1 MKWLKKISG
10 FLLSLGLI
18 LCQLTPAMAAEM
30 EYTYTVRFFSGAQG
44 TFKGAEKE
52 MVVHEKL
59 QPGQRVT
66 FNQRDVELNDNS
78 KYYIKGIRESGKDNN
93 QVGKDGAVEQTR
105 TSFEVEED
113 QDYVVVYG
121 LLTDAVSYTVSYV
134 DTDGNELAPSETY
147 YGNVGDA
154 PVIAYLYIEG
164 YQPQAYNLTGV
175 LQRDASK
182 NVFNFVYSPIG
193 QEQEPEPAGPGATQA
208 PAAPAGTTAPAAPT
222 TAPGVQATIAPPANP
237 APGTTTTTTT
247 TGGQQAGDNA
257 DAGEA
262 AEGEEGGDDA
272 EAAEGEAEAEAE
284 EGNEPAEL
292 EQIGDEEVPL
302 ADMGNETSGLEGM
315 SNDFA
320 KRVGELPFAAKVGVI
335 SAVLLGLGAAAWFLL
350 IRDKKKQEEKVE

>member
-1 MKWLKKISG
+1 MKLLKKISA

-18 LCQLTPAMAAEM
+18 ACQFTPVMAAES

-44 TFKGAEKE
+44 TFKGKEPE
-52 MVVHEKL
+52 MVVYKDL
-59 QPGQRVT
+59 QPGQRVA

-93 QVGKDGAVEQTR
+93 QVGKDGVVEQTT
-105 TSFEVEED
+105 TSFEVDAD

-121 LLTDAVSYTVSYV
+121 LLVDAVGYTVNYV
-134 DTDGNELAPSETY
+134 DENGRELAPSESY

-182 NVFNFVYSPIG
+182 NVFSFVYSPIG
-193 QEQEPEPAGPGATQA
+193 GEQPPAS
-208 PAAPAGTTAPAAPT
+208 TTAPTVAPT
-222 TAPGVQATIAPPANP
+222 TAPGTQATIAPPANP

-247 TGGQQAGDNA
+247 TGGEQAGGGNA
-257 DAGEA
+257 EAGEA
-262 AEGEEGGDDA
+262 AEGEGEGEA
-272 EAAEGEAEAEAE
+272 AAEGEGAQGEGEGE
-284 EGNEPAEL
+284 EVNAPAEL

-302 ADMGNETSGLEGM
+302 ADMGNETSGLPGLN
-315 SNDFA
+315 SDFA
-320 KRVGELPFAAKVGVI
+320 KRVGELPLAAKIGIV
-335 SAVLLGLGAAAWFLL
+335 SAVLLGVGAAAWLLL
-350 IRDKKKQEEKVE
+350 IRDRKKQIKVE